1 MLILNSLKSL
11 ALESSIG
18 SQAWFWLILESGCS
32 HHGVS
37 RETKYSSQY
46 DTWPNWSSD
55 GLAPTLEIGQWSRR
69 GSRVH
74 FHPKYVSHERSLSQN
89 KNLRRKPTVEVAQ
102 LILGRSRFAHT
113 ENNRIWWDF
122 PLNEEGLVFVSIL
135 CDLYSVI
142 RAFQGLSLRLSFLS
156 TNNGVE
162 SLTVHLY
169 SSVFGSQQHTKL
181 KRMKQQRN
189 SQKIWAFFFFFNWL
203 SMISSYLVYV
213 CLPFLRCSIIRAET
227 HISSWHFGQ
236 FSCRQFPCL
245 FMLL

>member
-122 PLNEEGLVFVSIL
+122 PLNEEEGLVFVSIL

-189 SQKIWAFFFFFNWL
+189 SQKIWAFFSF
-203 SMISSYLVYV
+203 SSIGSAWFQVIWCMFVYLFCVA
-213 CLPFLRCSIIRAET
+213 R
-227 HISSWHFGQ
+227 
-236 FSCRQFPCL
+236 
-245 FMLL
+245 

>member
-189 SQKIWAFFFFFNWL
+189 SQKIWAFFLFLQLAQHDFKLFG
-203 SMISSYLVYV
+203 V
-213 CLPFLRCSIIRAET
+213 CLFTFFALLDNSCWDT
-227 HISSWHFGQ
+227 HQ
-236 FSCRQFPCL
+236 
-245 FMLL
+245 LLAFWTI